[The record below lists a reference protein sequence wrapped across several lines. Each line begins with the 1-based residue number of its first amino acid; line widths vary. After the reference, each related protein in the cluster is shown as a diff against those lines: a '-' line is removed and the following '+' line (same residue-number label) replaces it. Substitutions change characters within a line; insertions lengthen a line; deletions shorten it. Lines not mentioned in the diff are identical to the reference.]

1 MLFML
6 SLLLLPWR
14 STEPHV
20 EKLGSNV
27 EIGRHWVI
35 AIGCLLGCA
44 TLRTDEIW
52 QTLQEIVV

>member
-1 MLFML
+1 ML